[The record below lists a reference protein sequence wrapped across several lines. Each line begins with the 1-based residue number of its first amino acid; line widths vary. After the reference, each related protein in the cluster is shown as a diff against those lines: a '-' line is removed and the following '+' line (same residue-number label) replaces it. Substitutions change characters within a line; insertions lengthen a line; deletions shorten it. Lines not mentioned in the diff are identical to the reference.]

1 MQDDKKS
8 RDGYGLSAGASDGP
22 PRRRA
27 TDMPG
32 YLLRHA
38 SNIPASERR
47 RVSDIVRI
55 EADPM
60 FAEMARSVLD
70 VSRQAASRVERGAVC
85 LQEQDAEVQER
96 LTALEISREKYFDLY
111 DLAPVGYLTLCEK
124 GLITEANCTIA
135 TMLGVA
141 KDTLLTGHLPLT
153 DYLLAEDV
161 ATFSGHLNQLF
172 GTGQSQVCEIR
183 VVPEGGRPLWLRMDI
198 TMIGQGRDQGR
209 PGCRLVA
216 SDIGA
221 QKQLEEILRARN
233 RHLKDLLSD
242 ARVGEWEIDLATL
255 RMRCSQV
262 QAEIFGHP
270 EPQVDWNLAM
280 FLDHVHPEDRAEVER
295 SCHESM
301 VSGRQWQQECRITQ
315 AEGAVRWVQLNA
327 IVLVDSQGKP
337 YKMAGM
343 TCDLTVRKSAE
354 ETLQENEEIFRQF
367 MENSPIYVFFKDENI
382 RTVRLSRNFEKMLGR
397 PIADMLGKT
406 MDELFPSD
414 IAKKMIA
421 EDKKILNEGRLFS
434 HEEKLGGRW
443 YATTRFP
450 LNLHGRPR
458 YLAGYS
464 IDITDRKRA
473 EEENERLM
481 EMNRQLQKEESL
493 GRMAGAIA
501 HHLNNRLHVVMGNID
516 LAIDDLCRGRDAFG
530 YLTEAKQGTRKAS
543 EVSNLM
549 LTYIGQTPGKCE
561 PLDLSEV
568 CQRSLLLLQAGMPK
582 KGVVIQPDF
591 TLPGPIIQ
599 ANANQIQ
606 QIVMNLVTN
615 AWESL
620 AEKGGTV
627 RLTVATVSA
636 ADIPTEYRFPTG
648 WLPGEKRYACLTV
661 EDDGCGIAA
670 SEIMQLFD
678 PFFTSKL
685 FGRGM
690 GLAVVQG
697 IVRACNG
704 AVTVESRSEKGS
716 VFRVFLP
723 VITEALDQQAP
734 EGLDG
739 LEFTVGGMVLLIDD
753 DQIVQE
759 VTGRMLTNMG
769 FSVLGARDGIQA
781 VELFRQHKGEI
792 RFVLSDLTMPGMDGW
807 ETLAEL
813 RRFSPGVR
821 VILASGYDER
831 QIMAGEH
838 SELPQSVLVKPY
850 RIEQLRAA
858 ISCALADEASE
869 QAS

>member
-1 MQDDKKS
+1 MQDDKES
-8 RDGYGLSAGASDGP
+8 RDGYGQSAGASDGP

-27 TDMPG
+27 TDRPG
-32 YLLRHA
+32 CLLRHA
-38 SNIPASERR
+38 MNIPASERR
-47 RVSDIVRI
+47 RASDIVRI
-55 EADPM
+55 EADQM
-60 FAEMARSVLD
+60 FAGMARSISEVT
-70 VSRQAASRVERGAVC
+70 RQAASGAVRGAVC
-85 LQEQDAEVQER
+85 LQEQDADVQER
-96 LTALEISREKYFDLY
+96 LAALELSRGKYFDLY
-111 DLAPVGYLTLCEK
+111 DLAPIGYLTLCEE
-124 GLITEANCTIA
+124 GRITGANCTIA
-135 TMLGVA
+135 GMLGVA
-141 KDTLLTGHLPLT
+141 KDTLLAAHQPLAH
-153 DYLLAEDV
+153 YLLAEDV
-161 ATFSGHLNQLF
+161 DTFSDHLNQLF
-172 GTGQSQVCEIR
+172 RTGQSQVFEIR
-183 VVPEGGRPLWLRMDI
+183 VVPEGGRPLWVRMDLAV
-198 TMIGQGRDQGR
+198 IGQGRGQGR

-216 SDIGA
+216 SDIAA
-221 QKQLEEILRARN
+221 QKQQEEVLRTRN
-233 RHLKDLLSD
+233 EHLKNMLHD
-242 ARVGEWEIDLATL
+242 APVGEWEIDLATL
-255 RMRCSQV
+255 RMRCSQAH
-262 QAEIFGHP
+262 AEIFGYF
-270 EPQVDWNLAM
+270 EPQADWNLAR
-280 FLDHVHPEDRAEVER
+280 FLGHVHPEDRAEVER

-301 VSGRQWQQECRITQ
+301 VSGREWHEECRITQ
-315 AEGAVRWVQLNA
+315 AESAVRWVRLNA
-327 IVLVDSQGKP
+327 SVLVNSQGKP

-343 TCDLTVRKSAE
+343 TCDLTMRKSAE

-397 PIADMLGKT
+397 PVAEMLGKT

-450 LNLHGRPR
+450 LSLHGRPR

-473 EEENERLM
+473 EEENEKLM
-481 EMNRQLQKEESL
+481 ELNRQLQKEESL

-568 CQRSLLLLQAGMPK
+568 CQQSLLLLQAGMPK
-582 KGVVIQPDF
+582 KGVAIQSDF

-599 ANANQIQ
+599 VNANQIQ
-606 QIVMNLVTN
+606 QVVINLVTN

-620 AEKGGTV
+620 AGKGGTV

-648 WLPGEKRYACLTV
+648 WQPGEKRYACLV
-661 EDDGCGIAA
+661 VADDGCGIA
-670 SEIMQLFD
+670 STEIMQLFD
-678 PFFTSKL
+678 PFFTRKL

-704 AVTVESRSEKGS
+704 AVTVESGPERGS

-723 VITEALDQQAP
+723 VIAEAIDQQPP
-734 EGLDG
+734 EAHGG
-739 LEFTVGGMVLLIDD
+739 VEFTVGGTVLLIDD

-769 FSVLGARDGIQA
+769 FLVLGARDGIEA
-781 VELFRQHKGEI
+781 VELFRQHKNDI
-792 RFVLSDLTMPGMDGW
+792 RFVLSDLSMPGIDGW

-821 VILASGYDER
+821 FILASGYDER

-838 SELPQSVLVKPY
+838 AELPQSVLVKPY

-858 ISCALADEASE
+858 ISCALADEASG